1 MENRILNQA
10 ISCDEESRLIS
21 NEHPSD
27 IWNAFQQMMEFL
39 VKQTQFA
46 NPDILFAWKQA
57 HHQAAAKEPYLWR
70 GALDELKNSD
80 LSAVCSEARGQ
91 EDFVLMA
98 DKPTMLKIG
107 GEITNSLM
115 HSYTSRHKIT
125 FR

>member
-1 MENRILNQA
+1 MKKA
-10 ISCDEESRLIS
+10 ISCDAESRLIS
-21 NEHPSD
+21 NEHPD
-27 IWNAFQQMMEFL
+27 EIWDAFQQMMELL

-46 NPDILFAWKQA
+46 NPDILFAWKEA
-57 HHQAAAKEPYLWR
+57 HHQASAKEPYVWR

-80 LSAVCSEARGQ
+80 LSILCGDARGQ
-91 EDFVLMA
+91 ENFVLMA

-115 HSYTSRHKIT
+115 HSYTSRHRIT